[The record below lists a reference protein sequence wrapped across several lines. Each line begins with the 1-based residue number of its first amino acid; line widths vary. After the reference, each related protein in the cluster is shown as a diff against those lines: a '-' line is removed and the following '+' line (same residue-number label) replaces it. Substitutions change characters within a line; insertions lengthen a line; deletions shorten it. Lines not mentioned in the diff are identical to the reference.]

1 MLPKYKLPIVLTT
14 MIVCAGIL
22 VFGMMQRPASAQDR
36 ATLRGLLET
45 FKGGTNPV
53 TIQFAVPLI
62 PGENTWILPDQRFNR
77 TLAEIG
83 DDYVCF
89 SEPWNNTTR
98 LRCTPFGNIIGV
110 TFSP

>member
-1 MLPKYKLPIVLTT
+1 MLPKHKLSIVLM
-14 MIVCAGIL
+14 MIIISVGIL
-22 VFGMMQRPASAQDR
+22 AFGMANRPTAAQDR

-45 FKGGTNPV
+45 LKGGTNTV
-53 TIQFAVPLI
+53 TIQFAVPLV
-62 PGENTWILPDQRFNR
+62 PGENTWVLPDQRFNR